1 MATGPPVQDFRLLLP
16 GYREDCPVEI
26 DIFIEGYEIF
36 RDFGQH
42 HYRIRNNQP
51 ISGN

>member
-26 DIFIEGYEIF
+26 DILIEGYEIF
-36 RDFGQH
+36 RDFGH
-42 HYRIRNNQP
+42 AAA
-51 ISGN
+51 GNFGSQQTA